1 MRNEPPKSS
10 LNTFMTGRGESRE
23 EATGLKRDVLST
35 KVKTRIGFWNVR
47 TMFEAG
53 RLAQI
58 TAEMRKYKLHMLGV
72 SEIR

>member
-1 MRNEPPKSS
+1 MCNEPSKSP
-10 LNTFMTGRGESRE
+10 LETFMTDSGESRE
-23 EATGLKRDVLST
+23 KATGMKRDVLST

-58 TAEMRKYKLHMLGV
+58 TAGMRKYKLHILGE
-72 SEIR
+72 SS